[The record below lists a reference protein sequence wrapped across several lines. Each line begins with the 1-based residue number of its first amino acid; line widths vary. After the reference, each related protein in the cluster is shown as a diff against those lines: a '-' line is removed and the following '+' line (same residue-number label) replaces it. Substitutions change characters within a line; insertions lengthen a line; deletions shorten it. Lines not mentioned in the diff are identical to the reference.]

1 LKVNIYVG
9 DKEKLF
15 ILDRAVIHKYP
26 SIMKHITGDN
36 KNGFEIRNSTF
47 GKLNPAA
54 FESVVSWLKT
64 ADYAPRLIEGEY
76 PYLENVK
83 SATQFDEAAEAASVL
98 WNIAHKLELTDLQEL
113 IYRKIEVQ
121 TPLATNSLLIM
132 TRIVFWNSPTD
143 ADIDEKMRQMLRHD
157 IAVRL
162 HEILEEEPL
171 LFSRVV
177 KSDTELANYIWKHQI
192 EHPWVDSP
200 EQLSEEDVDDA
211 EDDDEF

>member
-15 ILDRAVIHKYP
+15 ILDLAVIQKYP
-26 SIMKHITGDN
+26 SIMKHIAGDN
-36 KNGFEIRNSTF
+36 KNGFEIRSSTF

-64 ADYAPRLIEGEY
+64 TDYAPRLIEGDY

-83 SATQFDEAAEAASVL
+83 SASQFDEAAEAASVL
-98 WNIAHKLELTDLQEL
+98 WNIAHKLDLTDLQQL

-121 TPLATNSLLIM
+121 TPLATNSLLMM
-132 TRIVFWNSPTD
+132 TRMVFWNSPTD
-143 ADIDEKMRQMLRHD
+143 ADIDEKMRQMLRQN

-177 KSDTELANYIWKHQI
+177 KSDTELANYIWKYQI
-192 EHPWVDSP
+192 EHPWVDFP
-200 EQLSEEDVDDA
+200 EQLSEDNLDDA
-211 EDDDEF
+211 EDDDE

>member
-64 ADYAPRLIEGEY
+64 ADYAPRLMEGEY

>member
-64 ADYAPRLIEGEY
+64 ADYAPRLMEGEY

-132 TRIVFWNSPTD
+132 TRMVFWNSPTD

>member
-64 ADYAPRLIEGEY
+64 ADYAPRLMEGEY

-132 TRIVFWNSPTD
+132 TRMVFWNSPTD

-211 EDDDEF
+211 EDDDEY

>member
-1 LKVNIYVG
+1 
-9 DKEKLF
+9 
-15 ILDRAVIHKYP
+15 
-26 SIMKHITGDN
+26 MKHIAGDN
-36 KNGFEIRNSTF
+36 KNGFEIRNPTF

-64 ADYAPRLIEGEY
+64 ADYTPRLIEGDY

-83 SATQFDEAAEAASVL
+83 SASQFDEAAEAASVL
-98 WNIAHKLELTDLQEL
+98 WNIAHKLDLTDLQQL

-121 TPLATNSLLIM
+121 TPLATNSLLMM
-132 TRIVFWNSPTD
+132 TRMVFWNSPTD
-143 ADIDEKMRQMLRHD
+143 AGIDEKMRQMLRQN

-177 KSDTELANYIWKHQI
+177 KSDTELANYIWKYQI
-192 EHPWVDSP
+192 EHPWVDFP
-200 EQLSEEDVDDA
+200 EQLSEDNLDDA
-211 EDDDEF
+211 EDDDE

>member
-1 LKVNIYVG
+1 
-9 DKEKLF
+9 
-15 ILDRAVIHKYP
+15 
-26 SIMKHITGDN
+26 MKHITGDN

-47 GKLNPAA
+47 GKLNPTA

-121 TPLATNSLLIM
+121 TPLPTNSLLIM
-132 TRIVFWNSPTD
+132 TRMVFWNSPTD

-171 LFSRVV
+171 LFSRIV
-177 KSDTELANYIWKHQI
+177 KSDTELASYIWKHQI
-192 EHPWVDSP
+192 EHPWVDSS

-211 EDDDEF
+211 EDDDEY